1 MRGTRAA
8 AAVLSCM
15 CLSLLTACAGLPPLA
30 GRSSSSGLPAAE
42 AAATALGQAV
52 QPHIE
57 AHPGLTGLLTLGDA
71 RDAFAKRMLLSR
83 AAERTLDVQ
92 YYIWRND
99 MTGTLL
105 LEALHVAADRGVR
118 VRLLLD
124 DNGTAD
130 LDTELMALD
139 MHPNIEVRLF
149 NPFRVRSP
157 KWIGFVTDFSRVNR
171 RMHNKSFTADNQVTI
186 IGGRNVGDEYFG
198 AANGLLFADLDVLAV
213 GPVVQEMTADF
224 DRYWASASSYPVSL
238 ILPPVSAERLDAL
251 ATQATLVEVDPDAA
265 TFMDA
270 MNQTPLIERLEHG
283 GLTLYWAPTR
293 MVSDDPAKG
302 LAAQPRETLV
312 LHEIGD
318 IVGSSSDCIDLVSP
332 YFVPAVKGT
341 EALRKYAA
349 AGVKVRVLTNALEAT
364 DVTPVH
370 GGYAR
375 RRKDLLRG
383 GVVLYE
389 MRRPASALDVVEHAG
404 PFGSSGSSLHAKTFS
419 VDRSRVF
426 IGSFNF
432 DPRSAHLNT
441 ELGFIIESASLAAR
455 IDDAFMEIVPQ
466 NAYSVHL
473 DENDR
478 LYWIEERDGERIRH
492 DVEPN
497 TGFLK
502 RIAVW
507 VLSKLPIEWML

>member
-1 MRGTRAA
+1 MRVARAA
-8 AAVLSCM
+8 AGLLTFT
-15 CLSLLTACAGLPPLA
+15 CLSLSTGCGTLPSLSERTPS
-30 GRSSSSGLPAAE
+30 GGLPAAE
-42 AAATALGQAV
+42 AASTALGRAT
-52 QPHIE
+52 QPHVD

-71 RDAFAKRMLLSR
+71 RDAFAKRMLLTR
-83 AAERTLDVQ
+83 AAERTLDIQ

-105 LEALHVAADRGVR
+105 LEALHLSADRGVR

-124 DNGTAD
+124 DNGTAG
-130 LDTELMALD
+130 LDEELMALD
-139 MHPNIEVRLF
+139 LHPNIEVRLF
-149 NPFRVRSP
+149 NPFRIRSP

-171 RMHNKSFTADNQVTI
+171 RMHNKSFTADNQATI

-213 GPVVQEMTADF
+213 GPVVQDVTADF
-224 DRYWASASSYPVSL
+224 DRYWASASSYPVAL
-238 ILPPVSAERLDAL
+238 ILPAVSVDRLDAL
-251 ATQATLVEVDPDAA
+251 AAQASRVEIDPDAA
-265 TFMDA
+265 AFMQA
-270 MNQTPLIERLEHG
+270 MNQTPLIERLAQGE
-283 GLTLYWAPTR
+283 LTLYWAPTR
-293 MVSDDPAKG
+293 MISDDPAKG
-302 LAAQPRETLV
+302 LVAQPRETLV
-312 LHEIGD
+312 LHEISD
-318 IVGSSSDCIDLVSP
+318 VVGSASDRIDLVSP

-341 EALRKYAA
+341 EALRRYAA

-364 DVTPVH
+364 DVAPVH

-389 MRRPASALDVVEHAG
+389 MRRPAGALDVVEHAG

-441 ELGFIIESASLAAR
+441 ELGFIIESESLASR
-455 IDDAFMEIVPQ
+455 IDDSFQEIIPL
-466 NAYSVHL
+466 NAYAVHL
-473 DENDR
+473 DDDGR
-478 LYWIEERDGERIRH
+478 LYWIEQRDGGQIRH

-497 TGFLK
+497 AGLLERFG
-502 RIAVW
+502 VW
-507 VLSKLPIEWML
+507 ILSLLPIEWLL